1 MEATLEEILSS
12 NSLKVTENI
21 LHKFMPAPDNALVTG
36 LILAQTI
43 DSKNWN
49 ALLRCLLRIAQCED
63 ISIIERQSALIRFF
77 QQASNIPLDYQPVL
91 QTAELLKSASQEAS
105 RFVQFES
112 KLSGV
117 LIRRLDAAIG
127 DLHAKFRSSDLI
139 FTLARIAKEHSER
152 ISETILLSELTDE
165 DLEIIENYKQADV
178 KEVLKRLIKSCEI
191 ADSNSEHNESLKCVI
206 FNTLLFILRKRMYDK
221 SELMDQ
227 LEANLKKYAH
237 LFTDRQLEQLLE
249 RYSRLCGEFNKPQ
262 DTSLLQLLS
271 PPSKTR
277 GVRFQR
283 KH

>member
-1 MEATLEEILSS
+1 MEAILEEILSS
-12 NSLKVTENI
+12 NSLKVTADI
-21 LHKFMPAPDNALVTG
+21 LNNFIPASDNALVTG

-77 QQASNIPLDYQPVL
+77 QQASNIPLDCQPVL
-91 QTAELLKSASQEAS
+91 QTAELLKSASQEVS
-105 RFVQFES
+105 RFIQFES
-112 KLSGV
+112 KLLSV
-117 LIRRLDAAIG
+117 LVRRLDAAIG
-127 DLHAKFRSSDLI
+127 DLHAKFRSSDLL
-139 FTLARIAKEHSER
+139 FTLARIAREHSER
-152 ISETILLSELTDE
+152 ISEKILLSELTDE
-165 DLEIIENYKQADV
+165 DLEIIENYKKADV

-191 ADSNSEHNESLKCVI
+191 ADSNSEHNDSLKLVI

-221 SELMDQ
+221 PELMDH

-237 LFTDRQLEQLLE
+237 LFTDRQLEQFIE
-249 RYSRLCGEFNKPQ
+249 RYSRLCGEFNRPQ
-262 DTSLLQLLS
+262 DSSLLQLLS
-271 PPSKTR
+271 PSYKTR